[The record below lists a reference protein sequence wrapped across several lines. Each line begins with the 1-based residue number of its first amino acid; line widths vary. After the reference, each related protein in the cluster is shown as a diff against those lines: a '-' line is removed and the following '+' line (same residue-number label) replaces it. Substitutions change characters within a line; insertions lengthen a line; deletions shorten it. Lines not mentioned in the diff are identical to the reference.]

1 MHNRLDLII
10 VGGGAAGFF
19 AAIHTV
25 EKRPDIRVAIIEKTS
40 QVLSKVKISG
50 GGRCNLTNA
59 CTEPQELIEFYP
71 RGQKELLSAFY
82 RFNTADTMNWF
93 LQKGVL
99 LYAQD
104 DGRVFPQS
112 NSSQTIIDC
121 FLKQAEKYK
130 IQLQLQLNTQIT
142 EIKKENNLFI
152 LNTKQGINYSS
163 TCLLLATGGSLHL
176 SAYSFLNSFQHE
188 IIPPVPSLFT
198 FNLPQNNITSLMGLS
213 MPEVCLQIKDTPFV
227 STGPMLIT
235 HWGVSGPVVLKLSAI
250 AARYL
255 EEKKYCFIFS
265 INWLNEE
272 KSTDASNEL
281 KLFKKQMSG
290 KTISSTNPF
299 HIPARLW
306 MFLTTKAAI
315 PLGRTYADI
324 RKEEIEKLSE
334 LLTNDIYEA
343 RGKTTF
349 KEEFVTAGGVSLK
362 EINFKTMESKKT
374 KNLFFAGEVLDID
387 GLTGGFNFQAA
398 WTTAF
403 IASETITE
411 RLKL

>member
-1 MHNRLDLII
+1 MRNRFDLII

-19 AAIHTV
+19 AAIHTA
-25 EKRPDIRVAIIEKTS
+25 EKHLGIRVAIIEKTS

-50 GGRCNLTNA
+50 GGRCNLTNT

-82 RFNTADTMNWF
+82 RFNTADTINWF

-104 DGRVFPQS
+104 DGRVFPKS

-130 IQLQLQLNTQIT
+130 IQLQLNTQIT

-163 TCLLLATGGSLHL
+163 TILLLAIGGNPHL
-176 SAYSFLNSFQHE
+176 SAYSFLNYFQHQ
-188 IIPPVPSLFT
+188 IIHPVPSLFT
-198 FNLPQNNITSLMGLS
+198 FNLPQNIITSLMGLS

-227 STGPMLIT
+227 STGPLLIT

-255 EEKKYCFIFS
+255 AEKKYCFIFS

-306 MFLTTKAAI
+306 MFLTLKAAI
-315 PLGRTYADI
+315 PQSKKYADFC
-324 RKEEIEKLSE
+324 KEEIEKLSE
-334 LLTNDIYEA
+334 ILTNDNYEVS
-343 RGKTTF
+343 GKTTF

-362 EINFKTMESKKT
+362 EVNFKTMESKKIG
-374 KNLFFAGEVLDID
+374 NLFFAGEVLDID

-403 IASETITE
+403 IASESIAE
-411 RLKL
+411 RMKHE